1 VESRI
6 RALGHPVHPMLV
18 TFPIGLWTAAVV
30 FDLIQL
36 TSGNEVFGEVAYWN
50 IVAGSIGAVL
60 AAVTGLVDWTGIPAN
75 TRAKRVG
82 LLHAGLNTLAL
93 LLFVVAWLVR
103 MDNPRHE
110 VSGGLFVVEILAIVA
125 ATISAWLGGELVDRL
140 GIGVH
145 EDAHPDAS
153 SSLRIGANSRG

>member
-36 TSGNEVFGEVAYWN
+36 TSGNEVFGEVGYWN
-50 IVAGSIGAVL
+50 IVAGVIGAVL
-60 AAVTGLVDWTGIPAN
+60 AAVTGLADWTGIPAN

-103 MDNPRHE
+103 MDNPQHAL
-110 VSGGLFVVEILAIVA
+110 SGGLFVVEVIAIAVA
-125 ATISAWLGGELVDRL
+125 SVSAWFGGELVDRL
-140 GIGVH
+140 GVGVH
-145 EDAHPDAS
+145 EDANPDAP
-153 SSLRIGANSRG
+153 SSLRLGRG